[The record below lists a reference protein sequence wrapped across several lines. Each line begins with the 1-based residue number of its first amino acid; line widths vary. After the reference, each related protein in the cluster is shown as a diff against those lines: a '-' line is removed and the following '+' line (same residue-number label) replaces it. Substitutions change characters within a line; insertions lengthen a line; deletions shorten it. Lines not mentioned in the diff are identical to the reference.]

1 MISRRRFSALTLC
14 SLALGGTCGCNPVA
28 QALMTALCRRLR
40 FFCLDPC
47 AVHAA
52 GAKVKDLE
60 DEADRL
66 LEKLQPI
73 KRLQDNLRRNISQI
87 KELIN
92 QARKQANSVSSRHFP
107 RLIVFQVHGKTTTCN
122 VFLWPST
129 LFGQRCL
136 IAALPLCRSKCR
148 CRQAATVSGVTGRTS
163 GKGGTT
169 PSPSTSRPPCLT
181 TCSSTWA
188 QPNM

>member
-1 MISRRRFSALTLC
+1 
-14 SLALGGTCGCNPVA
+14 
-28 QALMTALCRRLR
+28 MTALCRRLR

-92 QARKQANSVSSRHFP
+92 QARKQANSVSCWHFP
-107 RLIVFQVHGKTTTCN
+107 D
-122 VFLWPST
+122 
-129 LFGQRCL
+129 
-136 IAALPLCRSKCR
+136 
-148 CRQAATVSGVTGRTS
+148 
-163 GKGGTT
+163 
-169 PSPSTSRPPCLT
+169 
-181 TCSSTWA
+181 
-188 QPNM
+188 